1 MNNPVLF
8 FTKSAQSIDFP
19 KVLFPNELNNDST
32 ETQQYISQKPLLY
45 SQRKTPNF
53 SQAIFV
59 NQAIEPT
66 ILTTQPNS
74 PEDDLQECCALPQKD
89 VINYNKM
96 NSAKTVMTKE
106 SDDSVRTWEYQ
117 PGFEV
122 HNGICNVNLRPEGLT
137 TCDILNYSMEIEQN
151 DEGLLEPFRN
161 IEKFD
166 QHNLNNSFCDGSF
179 EIEKHTNSLSPE
191 SNLMTAPV
199 DNKLYNSRE
208 PVHYSMTLVREE
220 LLQSLREELNFASKE
235 SMMVEESEKSD
246 LQKQGNTC
254 CSCKKSKCLQRY
266 CECFRTRGF
275 CSELCTCENCFNI
288 KEYEDIRNEFFKE
301 QLERNPNSFSSKIVS
316 FSSVK
321 VYSKGCNCKK
331 SGCLKNYCECFSNG
345 VKCTMLCHCHECQNP
360 DNELNAMK
368 ELEGIQEKG
377 GKKKKKSEKNFQDA
391 LIAKLTCRKKSH
403 DLLIG
408 VSHQ

>member
-1 MNNPVLF
+1 MNSSVLF
-8 FTKSAQSIDFP
+8 FTKSSQKIEFP
-19 KVLFPNELNNDST
+19 NISSSNELNCGSK
-32 ETQQYISQKPLLY
+32 ETQKHSSQRPLLY
-45 SQRKTPNF
+45 SERKTQNL
-53 SQAIFV
+53 SQV
-59 NQAIEPT
+59 NLMNQAFEPT
-66 ILTTQPNS
+66 IFATQSNS
-74 PEDDLQECCALPQKD
+74 HEDHLKEPSWIPQKD
-89 VINYNKM
+89 MFNYDKM
-96 NSAKTVMTKE
+96 NSAKTVLTKE
-106 SDDSVRTWEYQ
+106 SDDSCKNWEFQ
-117 PGFEV
+117 RGGDV
-122 HNGICNVNLRPEGLT
+122 NNGTCSVSFKHEELT
-137 TCDILNYSMEIEQN
+137 VCEILNGSMEIEQN
-151 DEGLLEPFRN
+151 DEELLEPFRN
-161 IEKFD
+161 IEKLDRDSF
-166 QHNLNNSFCDGSF
+166 NNSFCDDSF
-179 EIEKHTNSLSPE
+179 QIEKHTNSLSPD

-220 LLQSLREELNFASKE
+220 LLQSLREELTFVSKE
-235 SMMVEESEKSD
+235 SMMLEESEKSD
-246 LQKQGNTC
+246 LQKQGKTC

-275 CSELCTCENCFNI
+275 CSELCSCENCFNI

-345 VKCTMLCHCHECQNP
+345 VKCTMLCHCLECHNP
-360 DNELNAMK
+360 DTQLKAMK

-391 LIAKLTCRKKSH
+391 LVEKLTCHKKSQEV
-403 DLLIG
+403 LMCF
-408 VSHQ
+408 SP